1 MDVTTSLLFG
11 DDMCFVF
18 FFCLSIFVN
27 KKEPAA
33 HRENI
38 LVGGVYNPF
47 TMVYQWLLVLAR
59 LTLVFGYG
67 IIDEKCGVR

>member
-1 MDVTTSLLFG
+1 VFCRVLFLSEH
-11 DDMCFVF
+11 
-18 FFCLSIFVN
+18 FCEQ

>member
-1 MDVTTSLLFG
+1 
-11 DDMCFVF
+11 
-18 FFCLSIFVN
+18 VN